1 LVFLFL
7 LVFRRVA
14 PLLFM
19 KVKDDTSLKE
29 QIIFHAEKCSN
40 RPLPGAISQIVH
52 WEIEK
57 GGVYSEFS

>member
-1 LVFLFL
+1 LAFLFF
-7 LVFRRVA
+7 VFWRFT

-19 KVKDDTSLKE
+19 NLLFILK
-29 QIIFHAEKCSN
+29 KKKNN